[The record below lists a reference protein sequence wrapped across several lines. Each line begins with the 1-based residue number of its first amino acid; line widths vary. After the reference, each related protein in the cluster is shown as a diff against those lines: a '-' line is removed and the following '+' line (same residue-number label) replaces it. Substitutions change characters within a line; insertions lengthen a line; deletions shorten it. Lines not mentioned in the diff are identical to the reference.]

1 VPLSTRVPLV
11 RRLSL
16 EEPTELMARIKVDY
30 LWSGLTSLFAELI
43 HKLQHGFREPL
54 HWKFGFREGDLAA
67 AQGTSGGTITHC
79 SQELPKGY

>member
-1 VPLSTRVPLV
+1 MPLSTRMPLV

-16 EEPTELMARIKVDY
+16 EEPTKLMARIKVDY
-30 LWSGLTSLFAELI
+30 LWSGLTALFAE
-43 HKLQHGFREPL
+43 F
-54 HWKFGFREGDLAA
+54 DLAA